1 MKLRI
6 EDFYRLAATWI
17 ISEGP
22 RIIFG
27 LIVFF
32 IGLWFIK
39 VLRNGIRNRMSQNQ
53 IHSSLQ
59 PFILSLS
66 ITALYVALTLL
77 VMMILNIKL
86 DFFATIIG
94 AGTVAIGL
102 ALSGTFQ
109 NFAGGVLILL
119 LKPFELNDNIMA
131 QGQDGTV
138 TSIQIFY
145 TVIVTPDNK
154 TVIIP
159 NGKLFNEVIVN
170 VSREGKRRLDFELK
184 LEYAVEVEQVKE
196 IINQSIKNTPNL
208 LDKPAATIG
217 VYALEI
223 DGIKFTVR
231 VWVKPSNFLSAK
243 LTLQEN
249 VIKDLRNAGIK
260 LPGVALPA
268 PVQK

>member
-6 EDFYRLAATWI
+6 EDFYRVAAAWL

-22 RIIFG
+22 RILLG

-39 VLRNGIRNRMSQNQ
+39 VLRNGIRNRLSQNQ

-109 NFAGGVLILL
+109 NFAGGGA
-119 LKPFELNDNIMA
+119 D
-131 QGQDGTV
+131 
-138 TSIQIFY
+138 S
-145 TVIVTPDNK
+145 VIET
-154 TVIIP
+154 
-159 NGKLFNEVIVN
+159 F
-170 VSREGKRRLDFELK
+170 
-184 LEYAVEVEQVKE
+184 
-196 IINQSIKNTPNL
+196 
-208 LDKPAATIG
+208 
-217 VYALEI
+217 
-223 DGIKFTVR
+223 
-231 VWVKPSNFLSAK
+231 
-243 LTLQEN
+243 
-249 VIKDLRNAGIK
+249 
-260 LPGVALPA
+260 
-268 PVQK
+268 